1 MRCTAHC
8 TAATFDLERLSQLL
22 RACHESFNTDRSV
35 VHVQFLEGGEAFCF
49 SFGVVVFW
57 QLQESQERSWLT
69 RFKEVEKE
77 SLATPESELFDFE
90 LGEPMRILND
100 AIYLPEDKPPA
111 KFAVSFGFAQ
121 SVKLAVFEISVDKT
135 LQRCQPIAERL
146 AKRGSVSL
154 SRREIARR
162 IGQLFLERSMINV
175 HLDILDKPEILWEND
190 EAEPYYDLVADYLDL
205 SARQTVLNRRLDI
218 VKEIFDML
226 STQLNHRH
234 SATLEWIIIL
244 LILFD
249 VVLTLVRDFPS
260 LYSMAAAHLS

>member
-1 MRCTAHC
+1 MRCSAHC
-8 TAATFDLERLSQLL
+8 TAATLDLEGLSQLL
-22 RACHESFNTDRSV
+22 RARDEPFNADRSV
-35 VHVQFLEGGEAFCF
+35 VHVQFREGGEAFCF

-57 QLQESQERSWLT
+57 QLREPTERGWLN
-69 RFKEVEKE
+69 RFRSVEKE
-77 SLATPESELFDFE
+77 PLVSAESDLFAFE
-90 LGEPMRILND
+90 VGEPMRILDD
-100 AIYLPEDKPPA
+100 AIRLPEDKPPA

-121 SVKLAVFEISVDKT
+121 SVKLAVFEVSVDKT
-135 LQRCQPIAERL
+135 LQRCQPIADRL

-162 IGQLFLERSMINV
+162 IGQLFLERSLINV

-205 SARQTVLNRRLDI
+205 SARLTVLNRRLDI
-218 VKEIFDML
+218 VKEIFEML

-249 VVLTLVRDFPS
+249 VVLTLVRDFPA
-260 LYSMAAAHLS
+260 LYSMVVGSLH